1 MQAASQQREGTAFV
15 RIVVHAPAPDPDSDS
30 AAVSAV
36 RVGDVR
42 GGSNVGAVRQAP
54 WMASAAADAST
65 RIWFERGVGR
75 WATDPAPALRCLLRF
90 RLVGH
95 ESRRR
100 A

>member
-54 WMASAAADAST
+54 WMA
-65 RIWFERGVGR
+65 
-75 WATDPAPALRCLLRF
+75 TDPAPALRCLLRF